1 MKKEIERIQKTEEI
15 NKLKEKRKIL
25 CSAKVKIVVLGDERV
40 GKTSLTKRYIL
51 NGLLEQ

>member
-1 MKKEIERIQKTEEI
+1 MANKFKETK
-15 NKLKEKRKIL
+15 KIL

-51 NGLLEQ
+51 NGLSCDSKVKDYMFD